1 MQYKMQEVVSSSE
14 ERRVITS
21 AIDGMSVAEVRRA
34 LATMRR
40 NWEECVAAPER
51 GGGRPFYVSCDIL
64 VGNHTVQDFSY
75 KFVQG
80 HHEKRISKN
89 KSAVSLSS
97 PDAGSTSVLPCCS
110 ARA

>member
-1 MQYKMQEVVSSSE
+1 MQYKMQEVVSSSD

-40 NWEECVAAPER
+40 NWEECATAPER
-51 GGGRPFYVSCDIL
+51 GRPFYVSCDIL

-89 KSAVSLSS
+89 KSALSLSS
-97 PDAGSTSVLPCCS
+97 LDAGSSSSALPCCS